1 MCLYFS
7 EAVNG
12 TTVREGN
19 QQSCSSE
26 GTDRLRDIGKA
37 TGGQYCSSE
46 SKQPKRK
53 RRNLKSRLS
62 TDSQKRSNKKRK
74 KGQFQVARKGP
85 RKKRNRESEAVA
97 TLVNMDNDKADPLD
111 GSTPAN
117 VSMVRQD
124 HETSGSNRMTDKSTQ
139 VEIND
144 RNHDAV
150 TGIDNNSCVLTM
162 MMIVMTA
169 LEQVNGAFNKS
180 MDLVA
185 SLRTDASQLNEKL
198 LEKEKLIESLE
209 ATLTAEKNQVTTLR
223 NELNKLETTGNGFF
237 DNISDEIID
246 TSFDFF

>member
-7 EAVNG
+7 ETVNG
-12 TTVREGN
+12 TTVRGGN
-19 QQSCSSE
+19 QQSRSSE
-26 GTDRLRDIGKA
+26 GTDQLRDIGKD
-37 TGGQYCSSE
+37 TEGQHCSSE

-53 RRNLKSRLS
+53 KRKSLLS

-74 KGQFQVARKGP
+74 KGQFQVARKEP

-198 LEKEKLIESLE
+198 FEKEKLIESLE
-209 ATLTAEKNQVTTLR
+209 ATLIAEKNQVTSLR
-223 NELNKLETTGNGFF
+223 TK
-237 DNISDEIID
+237 
-246 TSFDFF
+246 